1 MIEGI
6 WSKFGSHLT
15 ELVRVPNAVD
25 MIIYLVILI
34 LGLVALYEMT
44 LSLFNLLQKIFCP
57 YPMNFLGFR
66 GKLVY
71 IDDGNADTFLSNR
84 YMISSRPDFIYK
96 VGLGRY
102 LLVEYKS
109 TMGKVRTS
117 HLNQSKAAALAVRQN
132 AIGKKF
138 YITQILVVTKNDR
151 LLVKAG
157 SNGSLWRAIKNEHRA
172 VLKARKGHVFKPE
185 FGKKC
190 KGCPYKVACEN
201 FD

>member
-1 MIEGI
+1 MIEDI
-6 WSKFGSHLT
+6 WSTFGRHIT
-15 ELVRVPNAVD
+15 ELVRVPNTIDTIV
-25 MIIYLVILI
+25 YCVIVI
-34 LGLVALYEMT
+34 LGLVAFYEIT
-44 LSLFNLLQKIFCP
+44 VSIFNLLQKIFWP
-57 YPMNFLGFR
+57 YPMNSLGFR

-71 IDDGNADTFLSNR
+71 IDDGKAETFLSNK

-96 VGLGRY
+96 IGLGRY

-109 TMGKVRTS
+109 TEGKVRAS
-117 HLNQSKAAALAVRQN
+117 HLNQSKAATLSVRQN

-138 YITQILVVTKNDR
+138 NITQILVVTKNDR
-151 LLVKAG
+151 LLVQAG

-172 VLKARKGHVFKPE
+172 VLKARKGHIFKPE

-190 KGCPYKVACEN
+190 KGCPYKVACEK